1 MRLETPEGSDT
12 VSAIAELSVGVNGE
26 LLNLVDFANVTRT
39 REDNPRQI
47 IRYNGQDTFTLAV
60 AGLET
65 EDIVKVGHRVDIKL
79 AELSNDIPYGVE
91 LHPIY
96 QQHLVVEQASNDFLV
111 NLAMSVSIV
120 IVVLGLFMGWRAAI
134 VIGTTLLLTVVG
146 TILFM
151 WLFSIEMERISLGAL
166 IIAMGMLVDNAI
178 VVAEGMQISMLRG
191 RNSCQAADDAA
202 KKTQIPLLGATVI
215 GIMAFSGIGLSPDS
229 TGEFMFS
236 LFAVIGISLMLSWLL
251 ALTVTPYLGH
261 LLFKHG
267 NESGDDAYSGA
278 FSASTNGCS
287 TRRLRCGGW
296 LWLA

>member
-96 QQHLVVEQASNDFLV
+96 QQHLV
-111 NLAMSVSIV
+111 
-120 IVVLGLFMGWRAAI
+120 
-134 VIGTTLLLTVVG
+134 
-146 TILFM
+146 
-151 WLFSIEMERISLGAL
+151 
-166 IIAMGMLVDNAI
+166 
-178 VVAEGMQISMLRG
+178 
-191 RNSCQAADDAA
+191 
-202 KKTQIPLLGATVI
+202 
-215 GIMAFSGIGLSPDS
+215 
-229 TGEFMFS
+229 
-236 LFAVIGISLMLSWLL
+236 
-251 ALTVTPYLGH
+251 
-261 LLFKHG
+261 
-267 NESGDDAYSGA
+267 
-278 FSASTNGCS
+278 
-287 TRRLRCGGW
+287 
-296 LWLA
+296 